1 MQRVVKEVLFFSVM
15 IVTYF
20 PNLNFRIKG
29 EKMTYVIIAVVIVVF
44 YLLTKNYQ
52 TEAYQHINVDVK
64 QTLKGDLREH
74 EAGLLV
80 SLMAKVAKADG
91 RVCELEAELLKHTF
105 TDIARVFEN
114 SDTVRDELKAIYQQ
128 EMQSFDNTLVV
139 SQKYLKLTKNDY
151 TKRLKVMEYLLNL
164 AFIDNEFS
172 QTEFMITEDIANAL
186 EIRRAD
192 FERLISAFEQ
202 FYANKATQTQ
212 MGIKNAYA
220 ILGADENEDMES
232 IKKKYRALV
241 KEYHP
246 DILMGQGKDQ
256 SIIDA
261 ATTKLQEIN
270 EAYEM
275 IKKERN

>member
-1 MQRVVKEVLFFSVM
+1 
-15 IVTYF
+15 
-20 PNLNFRIKG
+20 
-29 EKMTYVIIAVVIVVF
+29 MTYVVIVVVIVIF

-52 TEAYQHINVDVK
+52 TDKYQHIRLDTK
-64 QTLKGDLREH
+64 QTLKGNLAEH

-105 TDIARVFEN
+105 SDIARVFEN
-114 SDTVRDELKAIYQQ
+114 ADGIREELKAIYER
-128 EMQSFDNTLVV
+128 EMQSFDNTIIL
-139 SQKYLKLTKNDY
+139 SQKYFKLTKNEY
-151 TKRLKVMEYLLNL
+151 AKRLKVMEYLLNL
-164 AFIDNEFS
+164 AFIDASFS

-186 EIRRAD
+186 EIKRAD
-192 FERLISAFEQ
+192 FERLIAGFEA
-202 FYANKATQTQ
+202 FYANKASQKAL
-212 MGIKNAYA
+212 GIEQAYA
-220 ILGADENEDMES
+220 LLGAYASDDMES

-246 DILMGQGKDQ
+246 DILMGQGKEQ

-275 IKKERN
+275 IKKEKS